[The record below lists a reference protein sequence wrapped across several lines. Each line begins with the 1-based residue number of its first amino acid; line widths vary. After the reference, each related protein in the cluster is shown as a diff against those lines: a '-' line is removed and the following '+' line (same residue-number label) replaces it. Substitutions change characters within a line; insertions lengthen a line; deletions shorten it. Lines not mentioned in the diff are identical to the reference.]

1 MTITSS
7 NTEVQAAEFQREDMM
22 ARNWVKQNGDFSKQ
36 EILTKENV

>member
-1 MTITSS
+1 MTITSA

-22 ARNWVKQNGDFSKQ
+22 ARNRVEQNGDFSKQ